1 MAIKNYQQPQ
11 LEVYQQL
18 EAAMAATGDHLAACV
33 VGANYDLYR
42 YGYEDLP
49 AHTFDA
55 NGETIAYGYETEPTL
70 DYKVD
75 LESVAV
81 FAEGLQAEV
90 LANVDAFI
98 PDKKDPYVLRYDLA
112 GGLANLQYMPQ
123 IGDIVRVNY
132 RYSSAVPSTTP
143 GSVKNLVITDL
154 VGAEVPASATV
165 TDGAVLTATV
175 ADATKYAGTKATT
188 ILISCESATAS
199 DVLITVSD
207 SAGLITPI
215 TRSLH
220 GTGTT
225 GVDIEI
231 LGMTVKVQ
239 WDATTTPD
247 QTYISC
253 VPATVSTTVL
263 NGIKFDKLPVP
274 YEAWVIAKTD
284 ATAIEDA
291 ICYIYKSFTGNI
303 ANNGGSIVSPG
314 TAAWTATEAGVT
326 IDSDLSLVVPTKDG
340 GQMYATFT
348 TEVGSL
354 YIEYRVQVIPSADED
369 VFEISSKEDIESIFG
384 TIAMENELAY
394 GCYLA
399 LNGAKG
405 AADQVET
412 MDVQG
417 RSIYAIRVRSTD
429 ASGYAE
435 AIKKTESNTGVYN
448 FCPVTD
454 DKAAIDAVVDFNA
467 EMSMPDVKK
476 WRVTR
481 VGVDF
486 PGEYDLTSFGSDSKP
501 LQATFMPGYV
511 YNGYTGVLLSTTS
524 DIDFTAINVNGV
536 ETSLHAGDKVRAAS
550 GTYVIRRVMSA
561 TTLLLESGPTG
572 GVDTPILITLV
583 KADTAE
589 NKKEYV
595 TNMAKSLNTRRAVVV
610 YSDNARTTDVDG
622 YVRVVPNKFI
632 ACEVAGLA
640 SATLPQKSLT
650 HTQVTCVTAA
660 PRMYTQYTQKQL
672 NDIAAEGVMLVTQ
685 DAKGTPCYIRHQL
698 TTETAYGPL
707 YYEDSCTRNLDN
719 ISYKVVE
726 MCSGFIGHANVT
738 VPALRKL
745 HAQLTAMLTEFT
757 QDTTDELVG
766 PSLVNF
772 TDLQVIQDPVYKDR
786 VIVKVKLYL
795 PMPLNNIKVYEMAY
809 PATVTL

>member
-55 NGETIAYGYETEPTL
+55 AGETIAYGYETEPAL

-81 FAEGLQAEV
+81 FAEGLQAV
-90 LANVDAFI
+90 VITDTTAKPDA
-98 PDKKDPYVLRYDLA
+98 KDPYVLRIPA
-112 GGLANLQYMPQ
+112 GLDTLTYTPQ
-123 IGDIVRVNY
+123 VGDVINATY
-132 RYSSAVPSTTP
+132 TYGSAVPAGTP
-143 GSVKNLVITDL
+143 TEVKNLVITDL

-165 TDGAVLTATV
+165 TDGTVLTATV
-175 ADATKYAGTKATT
+175 ADATTYAGAKATT
-188 ILISCESATAS
+188 ILISCASAEADAVT
-199 DVLITVSD
+199 ITVSD
-207 SAGLITPI
+207 SAGLITAY
-215 TRSLH
+215 TTSLS

-225 GVDIEI
+225 GVDIEV
-231 LGMTVKVQ
+231 LGMTVKVK
-239 WDATTTPD
+239 WAESTTSD
-247 QTYISC
+247 QVYISC
-253 VPATVSTTVL
+253 VPATVSATEFD
-263 NGIKFDKLPVP
+263 GIKFDKLPVP
-274 YEAWVIAKTD
+274 YAAWVVAKTD
-284 ATAIEDA
+284 DTAIATSSCA
-291 ICYIYKSFTGNI
+291 ICKSFTGNI
-303 ANNGGSIVSPG
+303 ASNAGAVTAGGA
-314 TAAWTATEAGVT
+314 AAWTATETGVEVA
-326 IDSDLSLVVPTKDG
+326 SGLSLAVTMKSGAQELKP
-340 GQMYATFT
+340 FT

-354 YIEYRVQVIPSADED
+354 YVEYRVQIIPSADED

-412 MDVQG
+412 TDVQG

-435 AIKKTESNTGVYN
+435 AVKKTESNTNVYN

-467 EMSMPDVKK
+467 EMSAPDVKK

-486 PGEYDLTSFGSDSKP
+486 PGEYDLTSFDADATP

-524 DIDFTAINVNGV
+524 NIDFTAINVNGV
-536 ETSLHAGDKVRAAS
+536 ETSLHAGDKVRAVS
-550 GTYVIRRVMSA
+550 GTYVIRRVLSA

-572 GVDTPILITLV
+572 GAATPIAITLV
-583 KADTAE
+583 KSDTAE

-610 YSDNARTTDVDG
+610 YSDNARATDVDG
-622 YVRVVPNKFI
+622 QVRVIPNKFI

-650 HTQVTCVTAA
+650 HTQVTGVTAA
-660 PRMYTQYTQKQL
+660 PRMYTQYTQQQL
-672 NDIAAEGVMLVTQ
+672 NAIAAEGVMLITQ

-698 TTETAYGPL
+698 TTETTYGPL

-719 ISYKVVE
+719 ISYKVVDT
-726 MCSGFIGHANVT
+726 CSGFIGHANVT

-745 HAQLTAMLTEFT
+745 HAKLTAMLTEFT

-772 TDLQVIQDPVYKDR
+772 TDLQVFQDPVFKDR

>member
-18 EAAMAATGDHLAACV
+18 EAAMAATGDHLAACI

-49 AHTFDA
+49 ANTFKA
-55 NGETIAYGYETEPTL
+55 AGETIAYGYETDPAL

-75 LESVAV
+75 LDSVAV
-81 FAEGLQAEV
+81 FAEGLQAQV
-90 LANVDAFI
+90 LNNVVGFM
-98 PDKKDPYVLRYDLA
+98 PDENDPYILRAPGSLTTLD
-112 GGLANLQYMPQ
+112 YMPQ
-123 IGDIVRVNY
+123 VGDIVNMT
-132 RYSSAVPSTTP
+132 YSYTFPAADNIPET
-143 GSVKNLVITDL
+143 VKNLVITDL
-154 VGAEVPASATV
+154 IGAEVAATAAPKNESAKLTV
-165 TDGAVLTATV
+165 SVTSAEQAKYSGA
-175 ADATKYAGTKATT
+175 KATNIIIT
-188 ILISCESATAS
+188 CNEATNSEAT
-199 DVLITVSD
+199 ITVYD
-207 SAGLITPI
+207 SAGLSTPI
-215 TRSLH
+215 TKTLS
-220 GTGTT
+220 GVGATGEE
-225 GVDIEI
+225 IPI
-231 LGMTVKVQ
+231 LGMQVKVE
-239 WDATTTPD
+239 WSALDDNESALS
-247 QTYISC
+247 YISC
-253 VPATVSTTVL
+253 TPATPSSTTF
-263 NGIKFDKLPVP
+263 NGIKFDRLPIP
-274 YEAWVIAKTD
+274 YEAWVKYKEA
-284 ATAIEDA
+284 AANIESSSFE
-291 ICYIYKSFTGNI
+291 ICKSFTGNI
-303 ANNGGSIVSPG
+303 ARNDGAN
-314 TAAWTATEAGVT
+314 WTATEAGVKVEAN
-326 IDSDLSLVVPTKDG
+326 LSMPVTMKDG
-340 GQMYATFT
+340 DQELKTFKDA
-348 TEVGSL
+348 VGSL
-354 YIEYRVQVIPSADED
+354 YIEYRAQVIPSADED
-369 VFEISSKEDIESIFG
+369 VFEISSKEEIESIFG

-405 AADQVET
+405 PADQAET
-412 MDVQG
+412 MEVQG

-429 ASGYAE
+429 ASGYVE
-435 AIKKTESNTGVYN
+435 AVKKTESNIGAYN

-486 PGEYDLTSFGSDSKP
+486 PGEYDLTSLDAEDTP

-511 YNGYTGVLLSTTS
+511 YNGYTGVLLSTTN
-524 DIDFTAINVNGV
+524 DIDFTAISVNGV
-536 ETSLHAGDKVRAAS
+536 ETSLHAGDKVRAVR
-550 GTYVIRRVMSA
+550 GTYVIRRVLSA

-572 GVDTPILITLV
+572 GAATPIPITLV

-589 NKKEYV
+589 NKQEYI
-595 TNMAKSLNTRRAVVV
+595 TSMAKSLNTRRAVVV

-622 YVRVVPNKFI
+622 KVRVVPNKFI
-632 ACEVAGLA
+632 ACEIAGLA

-672 NDIAAEGVMLVTQ
+672 NAIAAEGVMLVTQ

-726 MCSGFIGHANVT
+726 KCTGFIGHANVT

-772 TDLQVIQDPVYKDR
+772 TDLQVFQDPVYKDR

>member
-49 AHTFDA
+49 AHAFKAT
-55 NGETIAYGYETEPTL
+55 GETIAYGYETEPTL

-81 FAEGLQAEV
+81 FAEGLQAVV
-90 LANVDAFI
+90 LDAVSGLK
-98 PDKKDPYVLRYDLA
+98 PDAKDPYVLRSTGVLSSLDYI
-112 GGLANLQYMPQ
+112 PQ
-123 IGDIVRVNY
+123 VGDIVNATY
-132 RYSSAVPSTTP
+132 TYSADVPADTP
-143 GSVKNLVITDL
+143 TEVKNLVITDI
-154 VGAEVPASATV
+154 VGKEVPASATA
-165 TDGAVLTATV
+165 TNGTVLTATV
-175 ADATKYAGTKATT
+175 ADAAKYAGAKATT
-188 ILISCESATAS
+188 ILISCASATAS
-199 DVLITVSD
+199 TVTISVSD
-207 SAGLITPI
+207 SAGLIPAYT
-215 TRSLH
+215 TTLS

-225 GVDIEI
+225 GQSITV
-231 LGMTVKVQ
+231 LGMTVTVT
-239 WDATTTPD
+239 WTATTTPD
-247 QTYISC
+247 QAYISC
-253 VPATVSTTVL
+253 VPTTVSTTEFD
-263 NGIKFDKLPVP
+263 GIKCDKLPVP
-274 YEAWVIAKTD
+274 YAAWVVAKTD
-284 ATAIEDA
+284 ATAITAGSCD
-291 ICYIYKSFTGNI
+291 ICKNFTGNI
-303 ANNGGSIVSPG
+303 ASNAGAVTAGGA
-314 TAAWTATEAGVT
+314 AAWTATELGVA
-326 IDSDLSLVVPTKDG
+326 IAPSLSLAVTMKSG
-340 GQMYATFT
+340 AQEFKSFT

-354 YIEYRVQVIPSADED
+354 YVEYRVQVIPSADED

-405 AADQVET
+405 AADQVDT

-435 AIKKTESNTGVYN
+435 AVKKTESNTGVYN

-467 EMSMPDVKK
+467 EMSAPDVKK

-486 PGEYDLTSFGSDSKP
+486 PGEYDLTSFDADATP

-524 DIDFTAINVNGV
+524 NIDFTAIDVNGV
-536 ETSLHAGDKVRAAS
+536 ETSLHAGDKVRTVS
-550 GTYVIRRVMSA
+550 GTYVIRRVLSA

-572 GVDTPILITLV
+572 GAATPIAITLV

-610 YSDNARTTDVDG
+610 YSDNARTTDIDG
-622 YVRVVPNKFI
+622 KVRVVPNKFL

-650 HTQVTCVTAA
+650 HTQVTSVTAA
-660 PRMYTQYTQKQL
+660 PRMYTQYTQNQL
-672 NDIAAEGVMLVTQ
+672 NDLASEGVMLITQ

-726 MCSGFIGHANVT
+726 KCTGFIGHANVT

-745 HAQLTAMLTEFT
+745 HAQLAAMLTEFT

-772 TDLQVIQDPVYKDR
+772 TDLQVFQDPVFKDR

-809 PATVTL
+809 AATVTL

>member
-55 NGETIAYGYETEPTL
+55 AGETIAYGYETEPTL

-75 LESVAV
+75 VESVAV
-81 FAEGLQAEV
+81 FAEGLQAV
-90 LANVDAFI
+90 VVTDTTAKPDA
-98 PDKKDPYVLRYDLA
+98 KDPYVLRIPA
-112 GGLANLQYMPQ
+112 GLDSLTYTPQ
-123 IGDIVRVNY
+123 VGDVINATY
-132 RYSSAVPSTTP
+132 TYGSAVPAGTP
-143 GSVKNLVITDL
+143 TEVKNLVITDI
-154 VGAEVPASATV
+154 VGTEVAAQATPTNGAALTV
-165 TDGAVLTATV
+165 TVT
-175 ADATKYAGTKATT
+175 DATKYAGAKATT
-188 ILISCESATAS
+188 ILISCVSATAS
-199 DVLITVSD
+199 AVTITVSD
-207 SAGLITPI
+207 SAGLITAY
-215 TRSLH
+215 TTSLS
-220 GTGTT
+220 GTGST

-231 LGMTVKVQ
+231 LGMTVKVK
-239 WDATTTPD
+239 WSATTTPD
-247 QTYISC
+247 QAYISC
-253 VPATVSTTVL
+253 DPATVSTTEFD
-263 NGIKFDKLPVP
+263 GIKCDKLPVP
-274 YEAWVIAKTD
+274 YAAWVVAKTED
-284 ATAIEDA
+284 TAIATSSCA
-291 ICYIYKSFTGNI
+291 ICKSFTGDI
-303 ANNGGSIVSPG
+303 ASNAGAVTAGGA
-314 TAAWTATEAGVT
+314 AAWTATETGVT
-326 IDSDLSLVVPTKDG
+326 VESGLSLAVTMKSGAQELKP
-340 GQMYATFT
+340 FT

-354 YIEYRVQVIPSADED
+354 YVEYRVQIIPSADED

-405 AADQVET
+405 AADQVDT

-435 AIKKTESNTGVYN
+435 AVKKTESNTGVYN
-448 FCPVTD
+448 FCPVTE

-467 EMSMPDVKK
+467 EMSAPDVKK

-486 PGEYDLTSFGSDSKP
+486 PGEYDLTSFDADSTP

-524 DIDFTAINVNGV
+524 NIDFTAISVNGV
-536 ETSLHAGDKVRAAS
+536 ETSLHAGDKVRAVS
-550 GTYVIRRVMSA
+550 GTYVIRRVLSA
-561 TTLLLESGPTG
+561 TTLLLESGPANG
-572 GVDTPILITLV
+572 AATPIAITLV

-589 NKKEYV
+589 NKKEYI

-610 YSDNARTTDVDG
+610 YSDNARATDVDG
-622 YVRVVPNKFI
+622 KVRVVPNKFL

-650 HTQVTCVTAA
+650 HTQVTGVTAA
-660 PRMYTQYTQKQL
+660 PRMYTQYTQQQL
-672 NDIAAEGVMLVTQ
+672 NGIAAEGVMLITQ

-698 TTETAYGPL
+698 TTETNYGPL

-726 MCSGFIGHANVT
+726 KCTGFIGHANVT

-745 HAQLTAMLTEFT
+745 HAQLAAMLTEFT

-772 TDLQVIQDPVYKDR
+772 TDLQVFQDPVFKDR

-809 PATVTL
+809 AATVTL

>member
-18 EAAMAATGDHLAACV
+18 EAAMAATGDHLAACI

-49 AHTFDA
+49 AHTFKSA
-55 NGETIAYGYETEPTL
+55 GETIAYGYETEPTL

-75 LESVAV
+75 LDSVAV
-81 FAEGLQAEV
+81 FAEGLQAQV
-90 LANVDAFI
+90 LNNIVGFM
-98 PDKKDPYVLRYDLA
+98 PDENDPYILRAPGSLTT
-112 GGLANLQYMPQ
+112 LQYMPQ
-123 IGDIVRVNY
+123 VGDIVNMTY
-132 RYSSAVPSTTP
+132 DYAFESSGIPETVE
-143 GSVKNLVITDL
+143 NLVITDL
-154 VGAEVPASATV
+154 IGEEVAA
-165 TDGAVLTATV
+165 TATPTNESAKLTV
-175 ADATKYAGTKATT
+175 SVTSAEQAKYSGTKATNIIIT
-188 ILISCESATAS
+188 CNTATATEAT
-199 DVLITVSD
+199 ITVYD
-207 SAGLITPI
+207 SAGLITPS
-215 TRSLH
+215 TKTL
-220 GTGTT
+220 TT
-225 GVDIEI
+225 ANPKGGEIII
-231 LGMTVKVQ
+231 LGMTVKVE
-239 WDATTTPD
+239 WSALGDNESALS
-247 QTYISC
+247 YISC
-253 VPATVSTTVL
+253 TPVTTSTTTF
-263 NGIKFDKLPVP
+263 NGIKFDRLPIP
-274 YEAWVIAKTD
+274 YEAWMKYKE
-284 ATAIEDA
+284 ATANIESSSFE
-291 ICYIYKSFTGNI
+291 ICKSFTGNI
-303 ANNGGSIVSPG
+303 ASDDGDN
-314 TAAWTATEAGVT
+314 WEAKETGVKVEAN
-326 IDSDLSLVVPTKDG
+326 LSMPVTMKDG
-340 GQMYATFT
+340 AQELKQFKN
-348 TEVGSL
+348 EVGSL
-354 YIEYRVQVIPSADED
+354 YIEYRAQVIPSADED
-369 VFEISSKEDIESIFG
+369 VFEISSKEEIESIFG

-405 AADQVET
+405 PADQAET
-412 MDVQG
+412 MEVQG

-429 ASGYAE
+429 ASGYVE
-435 AIKKTESNTGVYN
+435 AVKKTESNIGAYN

-454 DKAAIDAVVDFNA
+454 DKASIDAVVDFNA

-486 PGEYDLTSFGSDSKP
+486 PGEYDLTSFDVDSAP

-511 YNGYTGVLLSTTS
+511 YNGYTGVLLSTTNN
-524 DIDFTAINVNGV
+524 IDFTAVSVNGV
-536 ETSLHAGDKVRAAS
+536 ETSLHAGDKVRTVS

-561 TTLLLESGPTG
+561 TTLLLESGPAG
-572 GVDTPILITLV
+572 GAATPIPIALV

-589 NKKEYV
+589 NKKEYI
-595 TNMAKSLNTRRAVVV
+595 TSIAKSLNTRRAVVV

-622 YVRVVPNKFI
+622 KVRVVSNKFI
-632 ACEVAGLA
+632 ACEIAGLA

-719 ISYKVVE
+719 ISYKIVE
-726 MCSGFIGHANVT
+726 KCAGFIGHANVT

-745 HAQLTAMLTEFT
+745 HAQLAAMLTEFT

-772 TDLQVIQDPVYKDR
+772 TDLQVFQDPVYKDR

-809 PATVTL
+809 AATVTL

>member
-49 AHTFDA
+49 AHAFKAT
-55 NGETIAYGYETEPTL
+55 GETIAYGYETEPTL

-90 LANVDAFI
+90 LTLTDKVK
-98 PDKKDPYVLRYDLA
+98 PDKKDPYVLRIDDED
-112 GGLANLQYMPQ
+112 GLAALDYMPQ
-123 IGDIVRVNY
+123 VGDIVNAAY
-132 RYSSAVPSTTP
+132 DWGIDVPYGTP
-143 GSVKNLVITDL
+143 AEVKNLVITDI
-154 VGAEVPASATV
+154 VGAENPATAIPA
-165 TDGAVLTATV
+165 DGAVLKTTV
-175 ADATKYAGTKATT
+175 TDATKYTGTKATT
-188 ILISCESATAS
+188 ILISCASATANA
-199 DVLITVSD
+199 VTITISD
-207 SAGLITPI
+207 SASLIAVQTK
-215 TRSLH
+215 SLE
-220 GTGTT
+220 GSGTT
-225 GVDIEI
+225 GVDVTI
-231 LGMTVKVQ
+231 LGMTVKVK
-239 WDATTTPD
+239 WSETATHD
-247 QTYISC
+247 HAAIFC
-253 VPATVSTTVL
+253 NPATVSTTKFDGL
-263 NGIKFDKLPVP
+263 KFDKLPVP
-274 YEAWVIAKTD
+274 YAVWVLAKTD
-284 ATAIEDA
+284 DTAVDTSSCA
-291 ICYIYKSFTGNI
+291 ICKSFTGNI
-303 ANNGGSIVSPG
+303 ASNAGAVTAGGA
-314 TAAWTATEAGVT
+314 AAWTATETGVEVE
-326 IDSDLSLVVPTKDG
+326 SGLSLAVTMKSGAQELKP
-340 GQMYATFT
+340 FT

-354 YIEYRVQVIPSADED
+354 YVEYRVQVIPSADED

-405 AADQVET
+405 AADQADT

-435 AIKKTESNTGVYN
+435 AVKKTESNTGVYN
-448 FCPVTD
+448 FCPVTE

-467 EMSMPDVKK
+467 EMSAPDVKK

-486 PGEYDLTSFGSDSKP
+486 PGEYDLTSFDADATP

-511 YNGYTGVLLSTTS
+511 YNGYTGVLLSTTGN
-524 DIDFTAINVNGV
+524 IDFTAVDVNGT
-536 ETSLHAGDKVRAAS
+536 ETSLHAGDKVRTVS
-550 GTYVIRRVMSA
+550 GTYVIRRVLSA
-561 TTLLLESGPTG
+561 TTLLLESGPAG
-572 GVDTPILITLV
+572 GAATPIPITLV

-589 NKKEYV
+589 NKKEYI

-622 YVRVVPNKFI
+622 KVRVVSNKFL

-650 HTQVTCVTAA
+650 HTQVTGVTAA
-660 PRMYTQYTQKQL
+660 PRMYTQYTQQQL

-726 MCSGFIGHANVT
+726 KCTGFIGHANVT

-745 HAQLTAMLTEFT
+745 HAQLAAMLTEFT

-772 TDLQVIQDPVYKDR
+772 TDLQVFQDPVFKDR

-809 PATVTL
+809 AATVTL

>member
-49 AHTFDA
+49 AHAFKAT
-55 NGETIAYGYETEPTL
+55 GETIAYGYETEPTL

-75 LESVAV
+75 LDSVAV
-81 FAEGLQAEV
+81 FAEGLQATV
-90 LANVDAFI
+90 LTLTGPVK
-98 PDKKDPYVLRYDLA
+98 PDREDPYILRIPA
-112 GGLANLQYMPQ
+112 GLDTLEYMPQ
-123 IGDIVRVNY
+123 VGDIVNTSY
-132 RYSSAVPSTTP
+132 TYSNEGLVHGAPSE
-143 GSVKNLVITDL
+143 VKNLVVTGL
-154 VGAEVPASATV
+154 VGKEVPGSATA
-165 TDGAVLTATV
+165 TDGAVLQVTV
-175 ADATKYAGTKATT
+175 ADEGASYSGTKATT
-188 ILISCESATAS
+188 IVISCESATA
-199 DVLITVSD
+199 DEVTVSISD
-207 SAGLITPI
+207 SAGLIMPRKETLRK
-215 TRSLH
+215 TEDQNELRAL
-220 GTGTT
+220 
-225 GVDIEI
+225 GV
-231 LGMTVKVQ
+231 LMTVD
-239 WDATTTPD
+239 WTATTNSD
-247 QTYISC
+247 VASVVC
-253 VPATVSTTVL
+253 LPATVSPTEFDGL
-263 NGIKFDKLPVP
+263 KFDKPPVP
-274 YEAWVIAKTD
+274 YSAWVAWVNMPGIVSSSRC
-284 ATAIEDA
+284 E
-291 ICYIYKSFTGNI
+291 ICKSFTGNI
-303 ANNGGSIVSPG
+303 ASNGGDVTNHG
-314 TAAWTATEAGVT
+314 YDAWTATATDVDVSHG
-326 IDSDLSLVVPTKDG
+326 LSLTVTMKDG
-340 GQMYATFT
+340 TQEYAEF
-348 TEVGSL
+348 ENGVGSL
-354 YIEYRVQVIPSADED
+354 YIEYRVQVIPSTDED

-417 RSIYAIRVRSTD
+417 RSIYAIRVRSND

-435 AIKKTESNTGVYN
+435 AIKKTESNTSVYN
-448 FCPVTD
+448 FCPVTE

-486 PGEYDLTSFGSDSKP
+486 PGEYDLTSYDSEAKP
-501 LQATFMPGYV
+501 LQATFMPDYV
-511 YNGYTGVLLSTTS
+511 YNGYTGVLLITTN

-536 ETSLHAGDKVRAAS
+536 ETSLHAGDKVRAVG
-550 GTYVIRRVMSA
+550 GTYVIRRVLSA

-572 GVDTPILITLV
+572 GIDTPTLITLV

-610 YSDNARTTDVDG
+610 YSDNARATDVDG
-622 YVRVVPNKFI
+622 NVRVIPNKFI

-698 TTETAYGPL
+698 TTETTYGPL

-772 TDLQVIQDPVYKDR
+772 TDLRVIQDPVYKDR

>member
-18 EAAMAATGDHLAACV
+18 EAAMAATGDHLAACI

-49 AHTFDA
+49 AHTFKSA
-55 NGETIAYGYETEPTL
+55 GETIAYGYETEPTL

-75 LESVAV
+75 LDSVAV
-81 FAEGLQAEV
+81 FAEGLQAV
-90 LANVDAFI
+90 VISAQDKFI
-98 PDKKDPYVLRYDLA
+98 PDENDPYVLRYDQTD
-112 GGLANLQYMPQ
+112 GLADLDYMPQ
-123 IGDIVRVNY
+123 VGDIVNMT
-132 RYSSAVPSTTP
+132 YSYSFDGASNIPTT
-143 GSVKNLVITDL
+143 VKNLVVTDL
-154 VGAEVPASATV
+154 IGKEVAATAIPTNESNKLTVSIITAEQA
-165 TDGAVLTATV
+165 
-175 ADATKYAGTKATT
+175 KYSGTKATQIVITCNTATDSAAT
-188 ILISCESATAS
+188 ITIY
-199 DVLITVSD
+199 D

-215 TRSLH
+215 TKTLS
-220 GTGTT
+220 
-225 GVDIEI
+225 GVGAVGEEITI
-231 LGMTVKVQ
+231 LGMTVKVE
-239 WDATTTPD
+239 WAVIAANESALS
-247 QTYISC
+247 YISC
-253 VPATVSTTVL
+253 TPATTSSTTF
-263 NGIKFDKLPVP
+263 NGIKFDKLPIP
-274 YEAWVIAKTD
+274 YEAWIKYKEASPN
-284 ATAIEDA
+284 IESSNFE
-291 ICYIYKSFTGNI
+291 ICKSFTGNI
-303 ANNGGSIVSPG
+303 ARNDGAN
-314 TAAWTATEAGVT
+314 WTATETGVKVEAN
-326 IDSDLSLVVPTKDG
+326 LSMPVTMKDG
-340 GQMYATFT
+340 AQELKPFT
-348 TEVGSL
+348 DSVGSL

-369 VFEISSKEDIESIFG
+369 VFEISSKEEIESIFG

-405 AADQVET
+405 PADQAET
-412 MDVQG
+412 MEVQG

-435 AIKKTESNTGVYN
+435 AVKKTEANIGVYN

-486 PGEYDLTSFGSDSKP
+486 PGEYDLAFFDVDSAL

-511 YNGYTGVLLSTTS
+511 YNGYTGVLLSTTNN
-524 DIDFTAINVNGV
+524 IDFTAISVNGV
-536 ETSLHAGDKVRAAS
+536 ETSLHTGDKVRTVS

-572 GVDTPILITLV
+572 GATTPINIVLV

-589 NKKEYV
+589 NKKEYI
-595 TNMAKSLNTRRAVVV
+595 TSIAKSLNTRRAVVV

-622 YVRVVPNKFI
+622 KVRVVPNKFI
-632 ACEVAGLA
+632 ACEIAGLA

-650 HTQVTCVTAA
+650 HTQVTGVTAA
-660 PRMYTQYTQKQL
+660 PRMYTQYTQQQL
-672 NDIAAEGVMLVTQ
+672 NDIASEGVMLVTQ

-719 ISYKVVE
+719 ISYKIVE
-726 MCSGFIGHANVT
+726 KCTGFIGHANVT

-772 TDLQVIQDPVYKDR
+772 TDLQVLQDPVYKDR